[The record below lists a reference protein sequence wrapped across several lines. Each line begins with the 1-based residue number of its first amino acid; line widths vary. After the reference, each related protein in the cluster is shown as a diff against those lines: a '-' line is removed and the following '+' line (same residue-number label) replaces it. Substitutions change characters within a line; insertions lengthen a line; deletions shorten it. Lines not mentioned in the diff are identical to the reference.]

1 MYLLF
6 DLAREILYAFYFLL
20 AQAFV
25 ARCHVVLYRLLSM
38 PQLLS
43 QFCGAILR

>member
-1 MYLLF
+1 LD
-6 DLAREILYAFYFLL
+6 DLAWEILYGFYVLL

-25 ARCHVVLYRLLSM
+25 ARCHVVLYLLLNT
-38 PQLLS
+38 PQLPS